1 VGNLIVFYGLVVLFS
16 LFILFA
22 KIMSN
27 LCRGGKRI
35 NKCRNWFKESGTK
48 NLLIRTVIESYFDA
62 AMSSAVVVF
71 YLIPKERFSQRLYY
85 IAIFTFGVMTM
96 IPFYIAL
103 YMFKKRGKVITDV
116 EKKELSA
123 IYENMNNQNMLQN
136 MFYFFFFIRRLSMI
150 FLILFFNTQPQL

>member
-1 VGNLIVFYGLVVLFS
+1 
-16 LFILFA
+16 
-22 KIMSN
+22 
-27 LCRGGKRI
+27 
-35 NKCRNWFKESGTK
+35 
-48 NLLIRTVIESYFDA
+48 
-62 AMSSAVVVF
+62 MSSAVVVF

-96 IPFYIAL
+96 IPLSIAY
-103 YMFKKRGKVITDV
+103 YMLKKRGKVITDV
-116 EKKELSA
+116 EKEELSA